1 MASDCLCSQVRPLA
15 NVLLDDEATLGWT
28 LAERALAVFI
38 NYPLP
43 PWVGHVLSSVVLHQD
58 AGLLYGQSRTLRA
71 KGYNFARRS
80 ALGDGRIGSSSGGG
94 GGSSGG
100 NSDFVGE
107 SSSGGSSG
115 SSGSSSGS
123 NGGSIGGGDDG
134 LSDSSKLGSLS
145 EDPSKLGSLSEGPH
159 KLGSLSEGPSKL
171 GSHSGVRMQYDQLAF
186 CPTSSDMGVVSFR
199 QWLRRHGGGG
209 IPWACDDV
217 LPPLGSED
225 IYDMWHAHTKHC
237 SQCQAALRQLERA
250 KYAAGAVVAASI
262 VWVPQGAPE
271 RTTMILG
278 AAAVAAAAHAISRL
292 FYRYEYS
299 HADEYGPLD
308 WWLDATGKGRR

>member
-186 CPTSSDMGVVSFR
+186 CPTSSDKGVVSFR

-237 SQCQAALRQLERA
+237 SQCQAALRQLETA

>member
-1 MASDCLCSQVRPLA
+1 MASDGLCSQVRPLA

-115 SSGSSSGS
+115 SSSGS
-123 NGGSIGGGDDG
+123 TGGSIGGGHDR
-134 LSDSSKLGSLS
+134 LSASSRLGSLS

-186 CPTSSDMGVVSFR
+186 CPTSSDKGVVSFR

-250 KYAAGAVVAASI
+250 KYAAGAVVGASI

-271 RTTMILG
+271 RTTAILG

>member
-134 LSDSSKLGSLS
+134 LSDSSKLGS
-145 EDPSKLGSLSEGPH
+145 
-159 KLGSLSEGPSKL
+159 
-171 GSHSGVRMQYDQLAF
+171 HSGVRMQYDQLAF
-186 CPTSSDMGVVSFR
+186 CPTSSDKGVVSFR

-237 SQCQAALRQLERA
+237 SQCQAALRQLETA

>member
-1 MASDCLCSQVRPLA
+1 MRPLA
-15 NVLLDDEATLGWT
+15 NVLLDDEATLGST
-28 LAERALAVFI
+28 LAERALAIFI

-58 AGLLYGQSRTLRA
+58 AGLLYGQSRTMRA

-80 ALGDGRIGSSSGGG
+80 ALGDGLIGSSSSGGGGGG

-100 NSDFVGE
+100 SSSLIGE

-115 SSGSSSGS
+115 SSG
-123 NGGSIGGGDDG
+123 GSIG
-134 LSDSSKLGSLS
+134 LSDS
-145 EDPSKLGSLSEGPH
+145 
-159 KLGSLSEGPSKL
+159 SKL

-186 CPTSSDMGVVSFR
+186 CPTSSDKGVVSFR

-217 LPPLGSED
+217 LAPQGSED

-237 SQCQAALRQLERA
+237 SQCQAALRQLETA

>member
-1 MASDCLCSQVRPLA
+1 MASDGLCSQVRPLA

-115 SSGSSSGS
+115 SSSGS
-123 NGGSIGGGDDG
+123 NGGNIGGGDDG

-145 EDPSKLGSLSEGPH
+145 EGPSTLGSLSEGPY

-186 CPTSSDMGVVSFR
+186 CPTSSDKGVVSFR

-250 KYAAGAVVAASI
+250 KYAAGAVVVASI

-271 RTTMILG
+271 RTTAILG

>member
-1 MASDCLCSQVRPLA
+1 
-15 NVLLDDEATLGWT
+15 
-28 LAERALAVFI
+28 
-38 NYPLP
+38 
-43 PWVGHVLSSVVLHQD
+43 
-58 AGLLYGQSRTLRA
+58 
-71 KGYNFARRS
+71 
-80 ALGDGRIGSSSGGG
+80 
-94 GGSSGG
+94 
-100 NSDFVGE
+100 
-107 SSSGGSSG
+107 
-115 SSGSSSGS
+115 
-123 NGGSIGGGDDG
+123 
-134 LSDSSKLGSLS
+134 
-145 EDPSKLGSLSEGPH
+145 
-159 KLGSLSEGPSKL
+159 
-171 GSHSGVRMQYDQLAF
+171 MQYDQLAF
-186 CPTSSDMGVVSFR
+186 CPTSSDKGVVSFR

-250 KYAAGAVVAASI
+250 KYAAGAVVVASI

-271 RTTMILG
+271 RTTAILG

>member
-115 SSGSSSGS
+115 SSSGS
-123 NGGSIGGGDDG
+123 NGGNIGGGDDG

-186 CPTSSDMGVVSFR
+186 CPTSSDKGVVSFR

-250 KYAAGAVVAASI
+250 KYAAGAVVGASI

-271 RTTMILG
+271 RTTAILG

>member
-1 MASDCLCSQVRPLA
+1 MTF
-15 NVLLDDEATLGWT
+15 DD
-28 LAERALAVFI
+28 
-38 NYPLP
+38 
-43 PWVGHVLSSVVLHQD
+43 LSSVVLHQD

-115 SSGSSSGS
+115 SSSGS
-123 NGGSIGGGDDG
+123 NGGNIGGGDDG

-145 EDPSKLGSLSEGPH
+145 EGPSKLGSLSEGPY

-186 CPTSSDMGVVSFR
+186 CPTSSDKGVVSFR

-250 KYAAGAVVAASI
+250 KYAAGAVVGASI

-271 RTTMILG
+271 RTTAILG